1 MLVPVVL
8 FEPVLAGLPITP
20 EGLTERRVRLAGF
33 VASAEVRAALR
44 AALASWDFPAQPVA
58 VRSSVADE
66 DGEAN
71 AFPGMMDSM
80 LNVSN

>member
-33 VASAEVRAALR
+33 VAPAEVRAALR

-66 DGEAN
+66 AN